1 MQRAI
6 AIAAVAI
13 TATLLTGCVANDARA
28 RLHQLAI
35 DGEPE
40 AVLAAGAT
48 ILQRE
53 FGRVALDKDANRITT
68 APFVYT
74 TASRSG
80 TASDLY
86 GGRTT
91 MRRTALFEVSRR
103 SEQTLARIRID
114 VERQDTRRRR
124 VVHPQGHR
132 LSDDPGHDTPI
143 TQDAATTEKQNTVW
157 TEVRRDTRL
166 ERALLRELQDLFARR
181 SAAEEDSKPSSPP
194 AE

>member
-1 MQRAI
+1 MQRAH
-6 AIAAVAI
+6 ALAAVTVTVA
-13 TATLLTGCVANDARA
+13 LLTGCVANDARS
-28 RLHQLAI
+28 RLHQLVI
-35 DGEPE
+35 DGEPD

-53 FGRVALDKDANRITT
+53 FGRVALDKDAHRITT
-68 APFVYT
+68 APFIYT

-103 SEQTLARIRID
+103 NEQTLARIRID
-114 VERQDTRRRR
+114 VERQDTQRRR

-132 LSDDPGHDTPI
+132 ISDAPGHDTPI

-166 ERALLRELQDLFARR
+166 ERTLLRELQDLFARR
-181 SAAEEDSKPSSPP
+181 SAAEENVEPSTPP